1 MDPGQP
7 GTQLTRIATLARAP
21 ANAPPAERSSKAGHM
36 YVKELKAQV
45 QDDLYVV
52 DPHLV
57 AEALLRKA
65 ASRRAD
71 APSVSR
77 RGARDHAAAAPRP
90 QQ

>member
-1 MDPGQP
+1 
-7 GTQLTRIATLARAP
+7 
-21 ANAPPAERSSKAGHM
+21 M

-45 QDDLYVV
+45 QDDAYVV
-52 DPHLV
+52 DPYLV

-77 RGARDHAAAAPRP
+77 RGARDRAAAGRHPH
-90 QQ
+90 QQG